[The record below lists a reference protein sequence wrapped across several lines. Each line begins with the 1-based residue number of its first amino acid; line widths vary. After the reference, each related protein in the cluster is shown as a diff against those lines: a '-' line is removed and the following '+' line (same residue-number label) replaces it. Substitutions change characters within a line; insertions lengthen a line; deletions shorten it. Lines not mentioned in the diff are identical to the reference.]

1 MCSVSQRLLWQHA
14 SRSDT
19 TTSPRLA
26 AASDRIRPQV
36 PKPGSGPGG
45 GRATPERGAENPR
58 APLKGGGRGE
68 SEGEG
73 ETWALQEDA
82 WRVPRRERTT
92 ARGWGWKAAMWQR
105 RRSAGCSSG
114 RGRRHGDRG
123 RGQGLVT
130 DGRGRASCIV
140 KRRCWTRGARGR
152 GGGAGGVGHLYCLKS
167 WSDSLKPL
175 LSSMLM
181 PARASSASCRGAA
194 AAAAASPSSR
204 RRGRCCSEP
213 AMGAR
218 GSAQGRGEVGSSCCG
233 PARARSPPLPVRSAA
248 GRAAGRGGEGG
259 AATGCGAGDVR
270 AQAAAR
276 RRRGGLLS
284 SRPPLLP
291 LPPRHAA
298 RAGTEANPFPG
309 VSNPAEPGPER
320 PPPPLPAAPAPG
332 PCGCPHRAPR
342 PAVQGQR
349 GYARGHEP
357 RTLTLSSKRAGP
369 GASGKPERASG
380 LKRARG
386 TPPGKQQERAARE
399 QVAAASARRFRHESL
414 KPHAASTRDPQLH
427 PDPGAAH

>member
-1 MCSVSQRLLWQHA
+1 MAGPTEGKDNRAGVGVESGDVAKAQKRRLQL
-14 SRSDT
+14 R
-19 TTSPRLA
+19 PREA
-26 AASDRIRPQV
+26 TWGPGTGPGISDRR
-36 PKPGSGPGG
+36 
-45 GRATPERGAENPR
+45 
-58 APLKGGGRGE
+58 
-68 SEGEG
+68 EGEG
-73 ETWALQEDA
+73 QLHSEAQVLD
-82 WRVPRRERTT
+82 PRR
-92 ARGWGWKAAMWQR
+92 AWPGRGSRGHGSPVLFEKLVRLPEAVVEQHVDAGQGQLRVLQGR
-105 RRSAGCSSG
+105 RRRRRRRVSVIPPPRPLLLRAGHG
-114 RGRRHGDRG
+114 RARLCAGPRRG
-123 RGQGLVT
+123 RGQLL
-130 DGRGRASCIV
+130 RP
-140 KRRCWTRGARGR
+140 GARPEPAATCPER
-152 GGGAGGVGHLYCLKS
+152 RGAGGG
-167 WSDSLKPL
+167 
-175 LSSMLM
+175 
-181 PARASSASCRGAA
+181 
-194 AAAAASPSSR
+194 
-204 RRGRCCSEP
+204 
-213 AMGAR
+213 
-218 GSAQGRGEVGSSCCG
+218 
-233 PARARSPPLPVRSAA
+233 
-248 GRAAGRGGEGG
+248 AGRGGEGG

-270 AQAAAR
+270 AEAAAR